1 VSPGGAKLPSLSAAL
16 AGVPAGVQRRGPWAG
31 RRQLYVRFADE
42 AETATIYT
50 AAALRG
56 EIVRL
61 TARSRYHSVSI
72 AGRDPLAEADFLVAA
87 FDGADKTLPLMIE
100 HDGQRPEALQRLL
113 GFLDLVQ
120 ISVDGCES
128 EGVLERVTDSI
139 GRAADKGVSHALAI
153 VPADTASDAQLLRIV
168 EKAHAASPDVAIL
181 LHPSVESARGPDR
194 RWALLLERATAAHDD
209 VRLLPADIKAVKA

>member
-31 RRQLYVRFADE
+31 RRQLFVRFADE
-42 AETATIYT
+42 AETATIYS

-56 EIVRL
+56 EIGRL

-87 FDGADKTLPLMIE
+87 LEETLPLPVMLE

-128 EGVLERVTDSI
+128 EGTLERVVDSLA
-139 GRAADKGVSHALAI
+139 RAAGKGVRHALAI
-153 VPADTASDAQLLRIV
+153 VPADNASDAQLLRIV

-194 RWALLLERATAAHDD
+194 RWALLLERATAGHDD